1 MHKGNASYYSNKL
14 HGRRMSNGDPYHR
27 DSMTCAHLKYPLG
40 TYLCVRN
47 PKNGKE
53 VVVKVTDRGPHTK
66 RFAIDLSL
74 AAARELDIIHKGF
87 TMVEITPCPEDKVPY
102 RSGKTEYDFL
112 QPQFDPTLPVRTWNH
127 PEWNEQED
135 AEVEASE
142 EEISEEANAEKPT
155 EETSG
160 KDSKKDA
167 KEASQTAKAATEP
180 AKKDSKKTS
189 KDSKQP
195 AKANEKPAAKASEA
209 TAKENKQPSKAAASA
224 TPKADKKSVR
234 QTK

>member
-112 QPQFDPTLPVRTWNH
+112 QPQYDPTLPVRTWNH
-127 PEWNEQED
+127 PEWNERKD
-135 AEVEASE
+135 AEVKANE
-142 EEISEEANAEKPT
+142 EEVSEEANAEKPT
-155 EETSG
+155 EETS
-160 KDSKKDA
+160 
-167 KEASQTAKAATEP
+167 E
-180 AKKDSKKTS
+180 KDSKKTS

-195 AKANEKPAAKASEA
+195 AKANEKSAAKASEA

>member
-1 MHKGNASYYSNKL
+1 
-14 HGRRMSNGDPYHR
+14 MSNGDPYHR

-127 PEWNEQED
+127 PE
-135 AEVEASE
+135 
-142 EEISEEANAEKPT
+142 
-155 EETSG
+155 
-160 KDSKKDA
+160 
-167 KEASQTAKAATEP
+167 
-180 AKKDSKKTS
+180 
-189 KDSKQP
+189 
-195 AKANEKPAAKASEA
+195 
-209 TAKENKQPSKAAASA
+209 
-224 TPKADKKSVR
+224 
-234 QTK
+234 

>member
-1 MHKGNASYYSNKL
+1 
-14 HGRRMSNGDPYHR
+14 MSNGDPYHR

-127 PEWNEQED
+127 PEWNERKD
-135 AEVEASE
+135 AEVEANE
-142 EEISEEANAEKPT
+142 EEVSEEANAEKPT

-160 KDSKKDA
+160 
-167 KEASQTAKAATEP
+167 
-180 AKKDSKKTS
+180 KDSKKTS

>member
-1 MHKGNASYYSNKL
+1 
-14 HGRRMSNGDPYHR
+14 MSNGDPYHR

-142 EEISEEANAEKPT
+142 EEINEEANAEKPT

-160 KDSKKDA
+160 KDSKKGF
-167 KEASQTAKAATEP
+167 
-180 AKKDSKKTS
+180 
-189 KDSKQP
+189 
-195 AKANEKPAAKASEA
+195 
-209 TAKENKQPSKAAASA
+209 
-224 TPKADKKSVR
+224 
-234 QTK
+234 

>member
-112 QPQFDPTLPVRTWNH
+112 QPQFNPTLPVRTRNH
-127 PEWNEQED
+127 PEWNERED
-135 AEVEASE
+135 AEVKANE
-142 EEISEEANAEKPT
+142 EEVSEEANAEKPT

-167 KEASQTAKAATEP
+167 KEAG
-180 AKKDSKKTS
+180 
-189 KDSKQP
+189 QP
-195 AKANEKPAAKASEA
+195 AKANEKPTAKASEA

>member
-127 PEWNEQED
+127 PEWNERED
-135 AEVEASE
+135 AEVEANE
-142 EEISEEANAEKPT
+142 EEVSEEANAEKPT

-160 KDSKKDA
+160 KDSK
-167 KEASQTAKAATEP
+167 E
-180 AKKDSKKTS
+180 TS

-195 AKANEKPAAKASEA
+195 AKANEKPAAKVSEA

-234 QTK
+234 LTK

>member
-1 MHKGNASYYSNKL
+1 
-14 HGRRMSNGDPYHR
+14 MSNGDPYHR

-74 AAARELDIIHKGF
+74 AAARQLDIIHKGF

-112 QPQFDPTLPVRTWNH
+112 QPQFDPALPVRTWNH

-135 AEVEASE
+135 AEVEVSE
-142 EEISEEANAEKPT
+142 EEASKEAVAEKTT
-155 EETSG
+155 EDTSEKDSKKDSKDSSQPEKAAAEPAG
-160 KDSKKDA
+160 KDSKKPLKDNNQPE
-167 KEASQTAKAATEP
+167 KTNGKATP
-180 AKKDSKKTS
+180 
-189 KDSKQP
+189 
-195 AKANEKPAAKASEA
+195 KASE
-209 TAKENKQPSKAAASA
+209 TTSKENKQPSKAATSA
-224 TPKADKKSVR
+224 TPKADKKSAR

>member
-1 MHKGNASYYSNKL
+1 
-14 HGRRMSNGDPYHR
+14 MSNGDPYHR

-87 TMVEITPCPEDKVPY
+87 AMVEITPCPEDKVPY

-112 QPQFDPTLPVRTWNH
+112 QPKFDPTLPVRTWNH

-135 AEVEASE
+135 AEPEASE
-142 EEISEEANAEKPT
+142 EEVSKEANAEKTT
-155 EETSG
+155 EETRG
-160 KDSKKDA
+160 KDGSH
-167 KEASQTAKAATEP
+167 
-180 AKKDSKKTS
+180 
-189 KDSKQP
+189 
-195 AKANEKPAAKASEA
+195 EKPCGLCVDFCQSEQEKLSIYDA
-209 TAKENKQPSKAAASA
+209 TQQSPELFHFCIKGFSRCICRPIDKVVKDFILSVIHSCRYIIEGFI
-224 TPKADKKSVR
+224 PKFSYFAIP
-234 QTK
+234 

>member
-1 MHKGNASYYSNKL
+1 
-14 HGRRMSNGDPYHR
+14 MSNGDPYHR

-87 TMVEITPCPEDKVPY
+87 AMVEITPCPEDKVPY

-112 QPQFDPTLPVRTWNH
+112 QPKFDPTLPVRTWNH

-135 AEVEASE
+135 AEPEASE
-142 EEISEEANAEKPT
+142 EEVSKEANAEKT
-155 EETSG
+155 E
-160 KDSKKDA
+160 KKDD
-167 KEASQTAKAATEP
+167 EE
-180 AKKDSKKTS
+180 
-189 KDSKQP
+189 
-195 AKANEKPAAKASEA
+195 EE
-209 TAKENKQPSKAAASA
+209 
-224 TPKADKKSVR
+224 
-234 QTK
+234 

>member
-1 MHKGNASYYSNKL
+1 
-14 HGRRMSNGDPYHR
+14 MSNGDPYHR

-112 QPQFDPTLPVRTWNH
+112 QLQFDPTLPVRTWNH

-142 EEISEEANAEKPT
+142 EEANKEAVAEKTT
-155 EETSG
+155 EDTREKDSRKDSKDSSQPEKAAAEPAG
-160 KDSKKDA
+160 KDSKNPLRDNNQPEK
-167 KEASQTAKAATEP
+167 TNGKAT
-180 AKKDSKKTS
+180 SKTS
-189 KDSKQP
+189 ETTS
-195 AKANEKPAAKASEA
+195 
-209 TAKENKQPSKAAASA
+209 KENKQPSKAATSA